1 MRVRDVL
8 KSKGATEVFTIS
20 PDATVGEL
28 LNRLAEYNVG
38 ALVVVTSPDAPISGI
53 VSERDI
59 VRKLRTVSDPHSAIV
74 STIMSPEVQTCT
86 RDTLVDELTATMSE
100 LHIRHVPVVDEDGRL
115 VGLVSIGDAVKHRMN
130 QLQFER
136 DQLEKYVQR

>member
-8 KSKGATEVFTIS
+8 KSKGVSEVYTIS

-28 LNRLAEYNVG
+28 LNGLAEYNVG
-38 ALVVVTSPDAPISGI
+38 ALVVLRSPDAPISGI

-59 VRKLRTVSDPHSAIV
+59 VRKLRTVADPHNAIV

-86 RDTLVDELTATMSE
+86 MDTLVDELTATMSE
-100 LHIRHVPVVDEDGRL
+100 LHIRHVPVVEEGGRL
-115 VGLVSIGDAVKHRMN
+115 VGLVSIGDAVKYRMD